1 MSSFKSCIVAMLI
14 LCSSSSVANATVKDD
29 RAPAKFVV
37 EVDTSKGRF
46 RIQVY
51 RKWAPNGADRF
62 YSLVQKDFYKDCRFF
77 RVVPGFI
84 VQWGINGD
92 PDVQKGWKEDTIE
105 DDAVVASNM
114 RGFVTYAQTQALNS
128 RSTQLFINF
137 ADNPKLDANRF
148 APFGRVIEGMEVVDK
163 LNAEYAE
170 RPDQE
175 MMQEQGNEYLQA
187 EFPNL
192 DYIKSIKLVPPGK

>member
-1 MSSFKSCIVAMLI
+1 MSISRCCTVAML
-14 LCSSSSVANATVKDD
+14 LLSSAGAVSQAAPEDD
-29 RAPAKFVV
+29 KAPSKFVV
-37 EVDTSKGRF
+37 EVDTTKGKF
-46 RIQVY
+46 KIQVY

-92 PDVQKGWKEDTIE
+92 PDVQKGWKEDTIK
-105 DDAVVASNM
+105 DDGVVASNM
-114 RGFVTYAQTQALNS
+114 RGFVTYAQTQEPNS

-137 ADNPKLDANRF
+137 VDNPKLDANRF

-163 LNAEYAE
+163 LNAEYGE
-170 RPDQE
+170 KPDQE
-175 MMQEQGNEYLQA
+175 LMQEKGNEYLKA

-192 DYIKSIKLVPPGK
+192 DYIKSIKLVPSGK

>member
-14 LCSSSSVANATVKDD
+14 LCSSSSVADATVDDD